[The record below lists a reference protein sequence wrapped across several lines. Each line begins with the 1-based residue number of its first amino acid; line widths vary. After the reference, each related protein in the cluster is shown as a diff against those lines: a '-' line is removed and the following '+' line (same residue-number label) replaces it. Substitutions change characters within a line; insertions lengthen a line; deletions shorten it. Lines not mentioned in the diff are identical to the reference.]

1 MLNITKKTKKG
12 CKKAREIYQN
22 ITEEENWKK
31 SGNIIVNSIKI
42 FSNMKNKSWLNIG
55 KIILKSGKK
64 LHHNRGI

>member
-22 ITEEENWKK
+22 ITEEENQKK

-42 FSNMKNKSWLNIG
+42 FSNMKTKVG
-55 KIILKSGKK
+55 
-64 LHHNRGI
+64 